1 MKIIKLAFIALI
13 YTSVISCSREIE
25 ISPGLEEFEVSTN
38 KTVYKV
44 NEEVMF
50 NLKGNPDIISFYSGE
65 LYSQYDYRESREI
78 ILDKATV
85 SFTSAYPTLAGSQTS
100 DFKVLVSTDFNDIY
114 NYESLTNPSSNWKEI
129 TTKFTYGTSGTYVA
143 SGSYEVSELY
153 EAGKPLYVAFR
164 YISKPQEGPGPPISG
179 PVRRRLIQSF
189 QMLGKSV
196 FGDHVIGNISSANF
210 KLIEKS
216 DDAKTESSLSSTTIT
231 FDGYKRSLP
240 TDPDPETDT
249 WVVSKAFDLDK
260 LDNGP
265 DRPVAIKGNQDPAL
279 TNHIYAFAKAGE
291 YTVTFVGIN
300 ANVSG
305 RKEVVR
311 QLKITVEE

>member
-1 MKIIKLAFIALI
+1 MKIIKLIFIALI
-13 YTSVISCSREIE
+13 YTSIVSCNREIE
-25 ISPGLEEFEVSTN
+25 ISPGLEEFQVSTD

-85 SFTSAYPTLAGSQTS
+85 SFSSTYPDATSTS
-100 DFKVLVSTDFNDIY
+100 VLQNPEFKVLVSTDFNNIY
-114 NYESLTNPSSNWKEI
+114 NYENINVANWTDI
-129 TTKFTYGTSGTYVA
+129 TSKFNISTSGTAAVA
-143 SGSYEVSELY
+143 AGAYQISDLAIE
-153 EAGKPLYVAFR
+153 GKPLYIAFK
-164 YISKPQEGPGPPISG
+164 YASKKQEEFGK
-179 PVRRRLIQSF
+179 VRRRTITLFNMTGI
-189 QMLGKSV
+189 SV
-196 FGDHVIGNISSANF
+196 FGDHILGDPSSSNF
-210 KLIEKS
+210 RLVEKS
-216 DDAKTESSLSSTTIT
+216 DDAKTLSTLSATTIT
-231 FDGYKRSLP
+231 FNGHSRSLP

-249 WVVSKAFDLDK
+249 WVVSKAFDLGQ